1 MKKRVIAFLLVT
13 GILVLALASCA
24 MAVSTVKYVYTRNS
38 RPLNVRVWPD
48 TKSALLGTIPNGT
61 AVTVEGY
68 TTDYTWAYIVYN
80 GQNAYV
86 MTQYLVDTYPG
97 GGSTPTPVP
106 GGEGTYQRI
115 VSSLENEF
123 RTYRVVEPYTVLAK
137 PTRATGWVNLRYVPS
152 TEFGHAMMASE
163 YERGN
168 VISIHYYG
176 TDKELAAGP
185 EKRYRRYRICH
196 EDLYHFHG
204 RRIILLINLA
214 EGGFR
219 R

>member
-152 TEFGHAMMASE
+152 TDFGHAENLYA
-163 YERGN
+163 N
-168 VISIHYYG
+168 TQLTVIAETQNWLQVRKNDTGVTGYVM
-176 TDKELAAGP
+176 
-185 EKRYRRYRICH
+185 RI
-196 EDLYHFHG
+196 YTISMG
-204 RRIILLINLA
+204 V
-214 EGGFR
+214 GSSY
-219 R
+219 

>member
-1 MKKRVIAFLLVT
+1 MKKRAIAFLLVT

-152 TEFGHAMMASE
+152 TEFGHAENLYA
-163 YERGN
+163 N
-168 VISIHYYG
+168 TQLTVIAETQNWLQVRKNDTGVTGYVM
-176 TDKELAAGP
+176 
-185 EKRYRRYRICH
+185 RI
-196 EDLYHFHG
+196 YTISMG
-204 RRIILLINLA
+204 V
-214 EGGFR
+214 GSSY
-219 R
+219 

>member
-152 TEFGHAMMASE
+152 TEFGHAENLYA
-163 YERGN
+163 N
-168 VISIHYYG
+168 TQLTVIAETQNWLQVRKNDTGVTGYVM
-176 TDKELAAGP
+176 
-185 EKRYRRYRICH
+185 RI
-196 EDLYHFHG
+196 YTISMG
-204 RRIILLINLA
+204 V
-214 EGGFR
+214 GSSY
-219 R
+219 